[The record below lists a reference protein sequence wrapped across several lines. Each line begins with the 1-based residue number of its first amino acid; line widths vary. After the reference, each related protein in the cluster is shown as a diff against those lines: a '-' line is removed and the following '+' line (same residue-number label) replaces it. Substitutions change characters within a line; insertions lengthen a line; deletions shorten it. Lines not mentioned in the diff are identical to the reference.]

1 MRFPRPFALAALL
14 VTALLGSCQGEV
26 QRPPCPAGQTCLMW
40 GNTLDPNTLD
50 PQLMYSLSEFAIVG
64 DLIMGLTA
72 DAPDASVVPG
82 MAERW
87 ETSPDGLV
95 WTFHLRDAVWSDG
108 RPVTADDF
116 VYAYRRILK
125 PETAASYAYLVY
137 IFKNAQPISEGKM
150 APETLGVR
158 AVNPRT
164 LELTLEHPAPHL
176 PELLKHS
183 AFYPVPRHVVE
194 RYGADWVQPGRFVS
208 NGPYVFKEWRLGD
221 YLRIEKNPRFWEA
234 DKICIDRVDFL
245 PTPDSVSAERRV
257 ARGELDV
264 NTSFQSNRY
273 AMLKK
278 PGYLDKHVRAVTQL
292 ALNYLSFNTK
302 EVPALRDRRVRRAL
316 SESID
321 REFITGKLMRAG
333 QIPAYSFVPPGIASY
348 EPGAKLDYAGKP
360 IEARYAEARA
370 LLAAA
375 GYGPDRPLVIEL
387 KSGNTPDALQIT
399 QAIQADW
406 TAIGVKVTLQASEG
420 QINFADLLARNYQ
433 VGLSGWSA
441 DFNDPTTFLTLL
453 KSDTGAQ
460 NFGDYNSPVFDGF
473 LAAADQEADIAKRA
487 RLLRQAEQT
496 MLDDE
501 AVAPIN
507 FGVSRNLVNP
517 KITGWVDNPA
527 DFHRVRWLCMKD
539 QAQPSA

>member
-1 MRFPRPFALAALL
+1 MPTFTRLILILGLAGLLAA
-14 VTALLGSCQGEV
+14 CQDKV
-26 QRPPCPAGQTCLMW
+26 QRPPCPDGQTCLMW
-40 GNTLDPNTLD
+40 GNTLEPATLD
-50 PQLMYSLSEFAIVG
+50 PQIMYSLSEFAIVG
-64 DLIMGLTA
+64 DLIIGLTA
-72 DAPDASVVPG
+72 DAPDASVIPG

-95 WTFHLRDAVWSDG
+95 WTFHLRDALWSDG
-108 RPVTADDF
+108 QPVTAEDF

-125 PETAASYAYLVY
+125 PETAASYAYL
-137 IFKNAQPISEGKM
+137 IFLFKNAQPIAEGKM

-158 AVNPRT
+158 AIEPRT

-183 AFYPVPRHVVE
+183 AFYPVPKHAVE
-194 RYGADWVQPGRFVS
+194 RYGDDWVQPGKFVG
-208 NGPYVFKEWRLGD
+208 NGPYVLKEWRLGD
-221 YLRIEKNPRFWEA
+221 YLRVVKNPRFYEA

-245 PTPDSVSAERRV
+245 PTNDAVAAERRIK
-257 ARGELDV
+257 RGELDV
-264 NTSFQSNRY
+264 NTSFQSNRVK
-273 AMLKK
+273 LLRR
-278 PGYLDKHVRAVTQL
+278 PGYLDQHTHTFTQL
-292 ALNYLSFNTK
+292 SLNYLSFNSA
-302 EVPALRDRRVRRAL
+302 VPALRDRRVRRAL

-321 REFITGKLMRAG
+321 REFITGKLMLAG

-348 EPGAKLDYAGKP
+348 EAGAKLDYAGKS

-370 LLAAA
+370 LLAQA
-375 GYGPDRPLVIEL
+375 GYGPNNPLRIEL

-406 TAIGVKVTLQASEG
+406 NAIGVDVTLQASEG
-420 QINFADLLARNYQ
+420 QINFADLLARNYE

-453 KSDTGAQ
+453 HSATGAQ
-460 NFGDYNSPVFDGF
+460 NFGDYNNPAFDRL
-473 LAAADQEADIAKRA
+473 LAAADAEADIATRA
-487 RLLRQAEQT
+487 RLLRQAEQV

-501 AVAPIN
+501 AVAPVN

-517 KITGWVDNPA
+517 KITGWVDNSE
-527 DFHRVRWLCMKD
+527 DFHKIRWMCVKG
-539 QAQPSA
+539 APPH